1 MRVTVVATLA
11 LALAACSGPSFD
23 QGVDAYNAKDYAKAM
38 AQWRPLAE
46 KGDARSQG
54 NVGAL
59 YRDGLG
65 VKADPVEAARW
76 FALAAAQDNTD
87 AEANLGIS
95 YAQGVGVPQNFVT
108 ARGLLAKAAAKNQ
121 SVAIFNLAVLYDNGQ
136 GGPVDKAR
144 AADLYAR
151 GANMGDGDAQAN
163 LGVDYAAGEGVA
175 PDKVQAYKWF
185 SLAVRGASDD
195 GRKAQAAANL
205 EHLKADMTPSEIA
218 QGDQAIAAFKP
229 ASGDPASSAPAPG

>member
-1 MRVTVVATLA
+1 MRIVVVAA
-11 LALAACSGPSFD
+11 LAVGLAACSGPSFD
-23 QGVDAYNAKDYAKAM
+23 KGVDAYNAKDYAGAL

-46 KGDARSQG
+46 KGDARAQDNMGS
-54 NVGAL
+54 L
-59 YRDGLG
+59 YRNGLG

-76 FALAAAQDNTD
+76 FAMAAAQDEAG
-87 AEANLGIS
+87 AEANLGVLYMQGAGVQQS
-95 YAQGVGVPQNFVT
+95 YAQ
-108 ARGLLAKAAAKNQ
+108 ARGLFAKAAAKDN
-121 SVAIFNLAVLYDNGQ
+121 VVGIYNLAVLYDNGQ

-151 GANMGDGDAQAN
+151 GANLGDSDSQGN

-185 SLAVRGASDD
+185 SLAVRGASDE

-205 EHLKADMTPSEIA
+205 DRLKADMTPSEIA
-218 QGDQAIAAFKP
+218 AGDQAIAAFKP
-229 ASGDPASSAPAPG
+229 ASGDAASSAPAPG